1 MPTLSEDLVIPF
13 TIGGLSPFAE
23 RLIARMEPWDTGPP
37 IVGST
42 DLDRYLRSLATM
54 FEPVEVLAAES
65 GEDGSPNY
73 TPAWGTLL
81 DVTTAPASALPYLA
95 MYVGVIL
102 PTGVTEAEARALIK
116 AESGLER
123 GTEASVKAAIERG
136 ISRFWAPDTEYLE
149 GQLVRHES
157 TPGSLLCYEVTE
169 TFTSGA
175 TFVIP
180 SGVTPPTLEPISA
193 SETGG
198 ELGPGLYY
206 YTITAIVAGV
216 ETGVSNERSFDAGG
230 TNKWK
235 AKLKWSAVPSAT
247 NYRVYRGSTPGGESV
262 VHEVGAVTEYTDT
275 GPGFT
280 AATPPE
286 PLTLI
291 NIATQYEL
299 LPREKANGESNAYY
313 FTVLCHPQQL
323 VPEGNTTQLD
333 GYVKGTKPAGLV
345 PEYVVTEE
353 PLQTD
358 PYIDEGTL
366 LIEEVSAEILTAT
379 LAQVT

>member
-1 MPTLSEDLVIPF
+1 MSFTPTTTIGKRLVERWAPWLTEDLAFVAEAIGTMCEPLAEVI
-13 TIGGLSPFAE
+13 E
-23 RLIARMEPWDTGPP
+23 ETGYPDEAGWVP
-37 IVGST
+37 GYGK
-42 DLDRYLRSLATM
+42 LFNPEECPGKY
-54 FEPVEVLAAES
+54 
-65 GEDGSPNY
+65 
-73 TPAWGTLL
+73 
-81 DVTTAPASALPYLA
+81 LPYLGNF
-95 MYVGVIL
+95 VGV
-102 PTGVTEAEARALIK
+102 PVPVGTPEAEARALIK

-136 ISRFWAPDTEYLE
+136 ISRFWASDTECLE

-157 TPGSLLCYEVTE
+157 TPGSLLCYEVTK

-180 SGVTPPTLEPISA
+180 SGVTPPTLESLSA

-206 YTITAIVAGV
+206 YMVTAIVAGK

-313 FTVLCHPQQL
+313 FTVLVHPQQL

-333 GYVKGTKPAGLV
+333 ANVKGTKPAGLV

-358 PYIDEGTL
+358 PYIDEFSR
-366 LIEEVSAEILTAT
+366 LIENIEGEIETLT